1 LIEQSNRQQGVATF
15 LLSAAADF
23 ARESKAIRITLATQI
38 SNISAQSLYESLGY
52 SSSQMNEVHHR
63 LQNKGLKPLA
73 CTAPK

>member
-1 LIEQSNRQQGVATF
+1 LIEQSNRQQGVATL